1 MIIRLTYL
9 ASALSLAAA
18 SKSSKSSVTA
28 PTAPVD
34 TAKAGKS
41 ASASV
46 SLSLSPKS
54 DKSSP
59 TDAAKAAKSSSPIA
73 SKSGKSSKTGEYFMA
88 PFSCPQK
95 CISGQN
101 YELSSHILDDAVNV
115 CDASNAYQMWKV
127 HEYGTFLKFE
137 SAAHYDEGMC
147 LAVVH
152 PDSSHETNKW
162 DFGNGHYGGFI
173 SMGTVYDYVF
183 AMFSSEDVDEI
194 CSGQLGL
201 LDCNHP
207 GTNWFN
213 TGGQFLS
220 ASCWNQGISAAMSVD
235 ESCTDLTVDTS
246 SSVITKSETFMLL
259 ESDFIE
265 SIIVPSQAPSV
276 SLAPTTSA
284 PTDAPTDAP

>member
-1 MIIRLTYL
+1 MIIRLSYL

-41 ASASV
+41 ASVSV

-59 TDAAKAAKSSSPIA
+59 TDAAKAAKSSSPNA

-137 SAAHYDEGMC
+137 SVAHNDEGMC
-147 LAVVH
+147 LAVG
-152 PDSSHETNKW
+152 E
-162 DFGNGHYGGFI
+162 
-173 SMGTVYDYVF
+173 
-183 AMFSSEDVDEI
+183 E
-194 CSGQLGL
+194 CSGLLGL
-201 LDCNHP
+201 ADCNDP
-207 GTNWFN
+207 EAKWFE
-213 TGGQFLS
+213 TGGQLLS
-220 ASCWNQGISAAMSVD
+220 ASCWNQGTSAALSVD
-235 ESCTDLTVDTS
+235 VTCTDLTLDS
-246 SSVITKSETFMLL
+246 SSSDITTSQTFMLL

-276 SLAPTTSA
+276 SLAPTVT
-284 PTDAPTDAP
+284 P

>member
-1 MIIRLTYL
+1 MIIRLSYL

-41 ASASV
+41 ASVSV

-59 TDAAKAAKSSSPIA
+59 TDAAKAAKSSSPNA

-152 PDSSHETNKW
+152 PDPAHESNKW
-162 DFGNGHYGGFI
+162 DFGNGHYGGFGLI
-173 SMGTVYDYVF
+173 V
-183 AMFSSEDVDEI
+183 AHSSEDVDEI

-207 GTNWFN
+207 ATKFN

-220 ASCWNQGISAAMSVD
+220 ASCWNHGISAAMSVD

-246 SSVITKSETFMLL
+246 SSAITKSETFMLL

-276 SLAPTTSA
+276 SLAPTVT
-284 PTDAPTDAP
+284 P

>member
-9 ASALSLAAA
+9 ASAFSLAAA

-28 PTAPVD
+28 PTTPVD

-41 ASASV
+41 ASVSV

-54 DKSSP
+54 DKTP
-59 TDAAKAAKSSSPIA
+59 ATDAAKAAKSSSPNA

-95 CISGQN
+95 CISGQH

-152 PDSSHETNKW
+152 SDPAHESNKW
-162 DFGNGHYGGFI
+162 DLGNGHFGGLI
-173 SMGTVYDYVF
+173 V
-183 AMFSSEDVDEI
+183 AHSSEDVDEI

-207 GTNWFN
+207 ATKWVN
-213 TGGQFLS
+213 TGGQLLS
-220 ASCWNQGISAAMSVD
+220 ASCWNQGISAALSVD
-235 ESCTDLTVDTS
+235 ESCTDLTVDSS

-259 ESDFIE
+259 ESDFIQ

-284 PTDAPTDAP
+284 PTDAP

>member
-9 ASALSLAAA
+9 ASAFSLAAA

-54 DKSSP
+54 GKSSGPTP
-59 TDAAKAAKSSSPIA
+59 TDAAKAAKSSSPNA
-73 SKSGKSSKTGEYFMA
+73 SKSGKSSKAGEYFIA
-88 PFSCPQK
+88 PFSCPQT

-101 YELSSHILDDAVNV
+101 YAMLSGEIDDAVMV
-115 CDASNAYQMWKV
+115 CDASNEYQMWKV
-127 HEYGTFLKFE
+127 HIDGTFLKFE
-137 SAAHYDEGMC
+137 SVAHNDEGMC
-147 LAVVH
+147 LAVG
-152 PDSSHETNKW
+152 EEC
-162 DFGNGHYGGFI
+162 GGL
-173 SMGTVYDYVF
+173 
-183 AMFSSEDVDEI
+183 
-194 CSGQLGL
+194 LGL

-220 ASCWNQGISAAMSVD
+220 ASCWNQGVSAALSVD
-235 ESCTDLTVDTS
+235 ESCTDLTVDNS
-246 SSVITKSETFMLL
+246 SSAITKSETFMLL

-265 SIIVPSQAPSV
+265 SIIIPSQAPSV
-276 SLAPTTSA
+276 SLAPTVT
-284 PTDAPTDAP
+284 P

>member
-9 ASALSLAAA
+9 ASAFSLAAA
-18 SKSSKSSVTA
+18 SKSSKSSGPA
-28 PTAPVD
+28 PTPPID

-54 DKSSP
+54 GKSSGPTP
-59 TDAAKAAKSSSPIA
+59 TDAAKAGKSSSPNA
-73 SKSGKSSKTGEYFMA
+73 SKSGKSSKAGEYFMA

-101 YELSSHILDDAVNV
+101 YAMLSGEIDDAVMI
-115 CDASNAYQMWKV
+115 CDASNEYQMWKV
-127 HEYGTFLKFE
+127 HIDGTFLKFE

-152 PDSSHETNKW
+152 SDPSHESNKAI
-162 DFGNGHYGGFI
+162 YGGHAHG
-173 SMGTVYDYVF
+173 MGFGFDYYRKHLGYVH
-183 AMFSSEDVDEI
+183 SSEDVDEI

-259 ESDFIE
+259 ESDFVE

-276 SLAPTTSA
+276 SLAPSVA
-284 PTDAPTDAP
+284 PTPP